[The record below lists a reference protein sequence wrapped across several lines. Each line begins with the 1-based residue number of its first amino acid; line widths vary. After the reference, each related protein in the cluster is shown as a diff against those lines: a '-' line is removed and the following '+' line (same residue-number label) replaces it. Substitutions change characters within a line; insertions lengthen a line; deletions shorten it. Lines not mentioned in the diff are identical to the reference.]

1 METGTV
7 EIMSLFLDI
16 RKKLPHFTLDV
27 SFSCAPG
34 TLTAI
39 VGPSGAGKS
48 TLMRILSGLDLPD
61 DGRITFDGRIWNDT
75 TKDIFLH
82 PRKRRIGMVFQD
94 YPLFPHFSVL
104 ANISFGGNSRD
115 SAMKLLEKFNIAH
128 LAQKKPGV
136 ISGGERQRVS
146 FCQALAR
153 EPSLLFLDEPFSAL
167 DQETRFFCCQELL
180 TLKAEMHIPII
191 HITHD
196 LEEAVSLA
204 DQIFVMDQGKK
215 STRWLNRQQ
224 EQSALLRPGFVP
236 FFNTAVT
243 C

>member
-94 YPLFPHFSVL
+94 YPLFLTSPFSR
-104 ANISFGGNSRD
+104 IF
-115 SAMKLLEKFNIAH
+115 LLE
-128 LAQKKPGV
+128 G
-136 ISGGERQRVS
+136 
-146 FCQALAR
+146 
-153 EPSLLFLDEPFSAL
+153 
-167 DQETRFFCCQELL
+167 T
-180 TLKAEMHIPII
+180 AEIP
-191 HITHD
+191 
-196 LEEAVSLA
+196 
-204 DQIFVMDQGKK
+204 
-215 STRWLNRQQ
+215 
-224 EQSALLRPGFVP
+224 P
-236 FFNTAVT
+236 
-243 C
+243 